1 MRQRIT
7 MSAPVGT
14 LHMLG
19 TLDGWQSEG
28 QGVFIVTDP
37 NWSED
42 IKNAFG
48 ATVKEIED
56 TDEE

>member
-1 MRQRIT
+1 
-7 MSAPVGT
+7 
-14 LHMLG
+14 MLG